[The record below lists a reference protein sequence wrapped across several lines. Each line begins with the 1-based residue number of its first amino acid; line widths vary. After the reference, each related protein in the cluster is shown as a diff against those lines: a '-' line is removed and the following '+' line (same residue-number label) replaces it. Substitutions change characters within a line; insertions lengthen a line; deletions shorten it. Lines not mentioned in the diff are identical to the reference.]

1 LRRWTSTR
9 NSRKSRQ
16 PVTWCSFLFASAAF
30 LFDIM
35 LFDTLVETYNKLEST
50 TKRLEMTDILTDLL
64 RISEPDEI
72 DKIIYMTQGKIHPDW
87 KGEPEI
93 GMAEKMVVETL
104 IRVTGLKKAKV
115 TSLVQNL
122 GDIGLAAEEA
132 MTKKTQSGFFKR
144 QLSVADVYKGLD
156 NIARKEGTGSSKNKM
171 DALGS
176 LLADSSP
183 LGAKYLSRMVEGKL
197 RLGIG
202 DMTILDALAQAFT
215 GSKDT
220 RPALERAFNTSS
232 DLGAV
237 AVTLSVEGING
248 IMNFKVR
255 VGSPI
260 RVMAAQR
267 LSNAAEII
275 EKLGGHCS
283 AEYKLDGERFQIHK
297 NGDEVNIFSR
307 RLENITH
314 MYPDAVKLTRERI
327 KADQAIFEGEA
338 VAYNPDTGEDQA
350 FQILMQR
357 RRKYKIKEMMAKI
370 PVRVYLFDCLFDG
383 EDLTLKPYP
392 YRIERL
398 EAICDPTDD
407 FKPVERLLTSDAEE
421 LENFFEQSIAEGTEG
436 LIVKSTTDESVYR
449 AGARSWLWVKL
460 KRSYQSKMDDH
471 VDLAVVGAFFGRGR
485 RAGWY
490 GALLVAAYDPVDEK
504 YKTVCKVGTGF
515 SDEVLA
521 AMPERLDQYKS
532 ESKPSNVESLLE
544 AEVWF
549 EPAVVME
556 VLGDEITASPMHLA
570 AFDKVRKGAGLAIRF
585 PRFTRWRDDKSAAEV
600 TTVGE
605 ILGMY
610 NSQLKT
616 L

>member
-1 LRRWTSTR
+1 M
-9 NSRKSRQ
+9 
-16 PVTWCSFLFASAAF
+16 
-30 LFDIM
+30 FDIM
-35 LFDTLVETYNKLEST
+35 HFDALVETYNKLEST
-50 TKRLEMTDILTDLL
+50 TKRLEMTDILTDLFK
-64 RISEPDEI
+64 ISEPDEI

-104 IRVTGLKKAKV
+104 IRVTGLKKARV

-132 MTKKTQSGFFKR
+132 MSKKTQSGFFKR
-144 QLSVADVYKGLD
+144 ELSISDVYKGLD
-156 NIARKEGTGSSKNKM
+156 SIARKEGTGSSKAKM

-183 LGAKYLSRMVEGKL
+183 LGARYLSRMVEGKL

-215 GSKDT
+215 GSKDA
-220 RPALERAFNTSS
+220 RPKLERAFNISS

-237 AVTLSVEGING
+237 AVTLSTEGMDG
-248 IMNFKVR
+248 ILNFKVK

-267 LSNAAEII
+267 LSDAEEVI

-297 NGDEVNIFSR
+297 DGDEVNIFSR
-307 RLENITH
+307 RLENITY
-314 MYPDAVKLTRERI
+314 MYPDAVKLTLEQI
-327 KADQAIFEGEA
+327 TVDQAIFEGEG
-338 VAYNPDTGEDQA
+338 VAYNPDTGDDLT
-350 FQILMQR
+350 FQTLMQR
-357 RRKYKIKEMMAKI
+357 RRKYKIEEMMAKI

-383 EDLTLKPYP
+383 EDLTEKPYP
-392 YRIERL
+392 YRIQRL
-398 EAICDPTDD
+398 AAICDPIED
-407 FKPVERLLTSDAEE
+407 FKPVERLETSDPEE
-421 LENFFEQSIAEGTEG
+421 LDKFFQQSIADGTEG
-436 LIVKSTTDESVYR
+436 LIVKSTTDESIYR

-460 KRSYQSKMDDH
+460 KRSYQSKMEDH
-471 VDLAVVGAFFGRGR
+471 VDLAVVGAFYGRGR

-490 GALLVAAYDPVDEK
+490 GALIVAAYDPVDEK
-504 YKTVCKVGTGF
+504 FKTVCKVGTGF
-515 SDEVLA
+515 TDEVLE
-521 AMPERLDQYKS
+521 AMPERLDHYKS

-544 AEVWF
+544 ADVWF
-549 EPAVVME
+549 EPEVVME
-556 VLGDEITASPMHLA
+556 VLGDEITASPLHMA
-570 AFDKVRKGAGLAIRF
+570 AFDEVRKGAGLAIRF
-585 PRFTRWRDDKSAAEV
+585 PRFTRWRDDKSAAE
-600 TTVGE
+600 TTQVGE
-605 ILGMY
+605 ILDMY

>member
-1 LRRWTSTR
+1 
-9 NSRKSRQ
+9 
-16 PVTWCSFLFASAAF
+16 
-30 LFDIM
+30 M

-50 TKRLEMTDILTDLL
+50 NKRLEMTDILTDLFK
-64 RISEPDEI
+64 ISGPEDI
-72 DKIIYMTQGKIHPDW
+72 TKIIYMTQGKIHPDW

-93 GMAEKMVVETL
+93 GMAEKMVIETL

-115 TSLVQNL
+115 QSLVQNL

-144 QLSVADVYKGLD
+144 QLSVDDVYKGLD
-156 NIARKEGTGSSKNKM
+156 AIARKSGTGSSKAKM

-183 LGAKYLSRMVEGKL
+183 LGARYLSRMVEGKL

-215 GSKDT
+215 GSKDA
-220 RPALERAFNTSS
+220 RPELERAFNTSS

-237 AVTLSVEGING
+237 AVTISTEGMDG
-248 IMNFKVR
+248 IKNFRVR

-267 LSNAAEII
+267 LSDPEEVI

-297 NGDEVNIFSR
+297 DGGVVNIFSR
-307 RLENITH
+307 RLENITR
-314 MYPDAVKLTRERI
+314 MYPDAVKLTVEQI
-327 KADQAIFEGEA
+327 NVEQAIFEGEA
-338 VAYNPDTGEDQA
+338 VAYDPDTGEDQP
-350 FQILMQR
+350 FQTLMQR
-357 RRKYKIKEMMAKI
+357 RRKYKIEEMMAKI
-370 PVRVYLFDCLFDG
+370 PVRVYLLDCLFDG

-392 YRIERL
+392 YRINRL
-398 EAICDPTDD
+398 DEICDAIED
-407 FKPVERLLTSDAEE
+407 FKPVERLETSDAEE
-421 LENFFEQSIAEGTEG
+421 LDKFFQQSIAEGTEG
-436 LIVKSTTDESVYR
+436 LIVKSTTDESIYR

-460 KRSYQSKMDDH
+460 KRSYQSKMQDH
-471 VDLAVVGAFFGRGR
+471 VDLAVVGAFYGRGR

-490 GALLVAAYDPVDEK
+490 GALLVAAYDPVDQK
-504 YKTVCKVGTGF
+504 FKTVCKVGTGF
-515 SDEVLA
+515 SDEVLE
-521 AMPERLDQYKS
+521 AMPERLDEYKS

-544 AEVWF
+544 ADIWF
-549 EPAVVME
+549 DPEVVME
-556 VLGDEITASPMHLA
+556 VLGDEITASPLHLA
-570 AFDKVRKGAGLAIRF
+570 AFDEVRKGAGLAIRF
-585 PRFTRWRDDKSAAEV
+585 PRFTRWRDDKSAAEA
-600 TTVGE
+600 TQVGE
-605 ILGMY
+605 ILDMY